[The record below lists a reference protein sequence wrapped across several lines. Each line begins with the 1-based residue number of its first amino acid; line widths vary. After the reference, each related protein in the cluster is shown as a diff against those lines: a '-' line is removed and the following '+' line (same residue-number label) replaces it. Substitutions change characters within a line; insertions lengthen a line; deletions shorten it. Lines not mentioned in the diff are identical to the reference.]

1 VLSFPG
7 NRQTKNNGKLPPTE
21 KKMNISGKHTKKK
34 RITTIV
40 EYRGRRRRSKKK
52 KISKLGQIN

>member
-7 NRQTKNNGKLPPTE
+7 NRQTTKNGKFPPDR
-21 KKMNISGKHTKKK
+21 KKDEHFWETQKKK

-40 EYRGRRRRSKKK
+40 EYRGRRRSKN
-52 KISKLGQIN
+52 QN